1 MLYKAIVLDNTNLFT
16 RGTIRVRVPNFYN
29 KKMTWN
35 LEEGFP
41 SAIEEGEEAT
51 DGEFTKDFEA
61 VLHSPLG
68 GGRNYGV
75 LQVPQINEKGIVAF
89 LGGGLSKP
97 VWMGSIF
104 EPVRDD
110 SFQMEYVNFPSD
122 KFEDGEDSDGV
133 NSESNIGDDVEK
145 DLEKSIIIRTKH
157 TTKDSASD
165 IDFQQ
170 QKTSNIITIG
180 KRRTRITNFQEED
193 WNGDSA
199 ENYSDIIIG
208 LNDDGED
215 VIQIE
220 RKKEDK
226 TITFK
231 ISSEGIF
238 ASIEEGDFNLI
249 TESGNFIVS
258 SPDGDVEVEAKNVN
272 ITSEKTFVDGD
283 AEITGKVKIAG
294 GGDSVVLHGDL
305 LDIIEKFENHIHV
318 APTGPTSPP
327 LESNQAPLA
336 PGIIGKKNSMKSKNL
351 ETD

>member
-1 MLYKAIVLDNTNLFT
+1 MLYKAIVIDNTNLFT

-35 LEEGFP
+35 LEENFP
-41 SAIEEGEEAT
+41 ASIEEGDEGT

-61 VLHSPLG
+61 ILHSPLG

-170 QKTSNIITIG
+170 QKTSNIISIG

-249 TESGNFIVS
+249 TE
-258 SPDGDVEVEAKNVN
+258 NVN

-305 LDIIEKFENHIHV
+305 VDIIEKFENHIHV
-318 APTGPTSPP
+318 SPAGPTSPP
-327 LESNQAPLA
+327 LEVNQAPLA